1 MSEEHVFI
9 LDIGSSSVKGGY
21 NGEDSP
27 SYVFPS
33 TLTKAPR
40 SVEVFKIPSFDITK
54 LKYM

>member
-21 NGEDSP
+21 SGEDSP

-40 SVEVFKIPSFDITK
+40 TVEVCLFQMHIMFHCIQN
-54 LKYM
+54 